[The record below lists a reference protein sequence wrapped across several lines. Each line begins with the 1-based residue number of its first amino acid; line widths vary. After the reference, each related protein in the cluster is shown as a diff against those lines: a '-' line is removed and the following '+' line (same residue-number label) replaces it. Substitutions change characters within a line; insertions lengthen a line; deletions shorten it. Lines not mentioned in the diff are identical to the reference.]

1 MAKYSVTIERK
12 MFVRTVWEITVPKGH
27 TLDLDEVSA
36 DALYESDDLEFIENI
51 ICDDCEDDRPRIVE
65 WTKIED

>member
-12 MFVRTVWEITVPKGH
+12 MLVGEVWEIHVPDGFK
-27 TLDLDEVSA
+27 LDLENASPYA
-36 DALYESDDLEFIENI
+36 ICASDDSGFIENLYQE
-51 ICDDCEDDRPRIVE
+51 DCWDDRQRIVE